1 MLSTLAHT
9 LVTKRGKIQ
18 INLGSNICL
27 LRILINLDAGGAK
40 RTLAAVA
47 LVAVALARSSARN
60 GVICTSRSRQA
71 DAARLHKQRERREKE
86 EREAETARLNPH
98 TSTV

>member
-18 INLGSNICL
+18 INLSYMCL

-47 LVAVALARSSARN
+47 LVAVALDLVHAMA
-60 GVICTSRSRQA
+60 
-71 DAARLHKQRERREKE
+71 
-86 EREAETARLNPH
+86 
-98 TSTV
+98 